1 MNREQY
7 ESAIAVLLSVLE
19 RLGKEAATPAHYEA
33 MAKVAEA
40 LTELHVRSDRIRG

>member
-7 ESAIAVLLSVLE
+7 ERAIATLLSALE
-19 RLGKEAATPAHYEA
+19 RLGKEAATPAHFEA

-40 LTELHVRSDRIRG
+40 LTEMHLRLDHIR